1 MSKKKADELRT
12 SREITISFIKKCGS
26 IERAADVILSS
37 PGRSQ
42 HAADIRETTI
52 QGVGLPDE
60 DALNI
65 AYDTCAHMEFT
76 DYRND
81 HLCQFILLEDMAAE
95 SKLPRIAG
103 KLGRIVELAGM
114 GKSAQQIADDRYVR
128 LSKRRINQV
137 LQNKD
142 GKLLGKVEAAR
153 RQLESPL

>member
-60 DALNI
+60 DAMHLVYKSFTN
-65 AYDTCAHMEFT
+65 MEVT

-81 HLCQFILLEDMAAE
+81 PICQFILWEDMASE
-95 SKLPRIAG
+95 PKLPCIPG
-103 KLGRIVELAGM
+103 KLGRIFELAGM
-114 GKSAQQIADDRYVR
+114 GKSAQEIADDRYVR